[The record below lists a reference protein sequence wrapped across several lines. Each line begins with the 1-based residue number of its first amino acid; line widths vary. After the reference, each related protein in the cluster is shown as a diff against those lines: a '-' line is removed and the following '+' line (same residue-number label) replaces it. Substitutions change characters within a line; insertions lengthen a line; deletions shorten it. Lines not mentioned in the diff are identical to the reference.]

1 MKKRGIAG
9 KISCAVLSGAL
20 VIGQVL
26 GSVPFAL
33 TARAEETG
41 EAEKVWKATKL
52 VTNGDF
58 ETGDLS
64 GWTVGET
71 TSADVNV
78 KVDSYASK
86 NTTNILNYF
95 AGTGNSV
102 DVTQTISSVPEG
114 TYKLSYDLEGENA
127 ASGLTISVA
136 DVEQSLAD
144 TTGWDNWT
152 TYETDSFTL
161 SESGEITITISG
173 TLASGYWGDI
183 DNITLY
189 SLEEAEETVDPV
201 EAGIFVDRVDDLTYT
216 DLNGNTQDFLEG
228 VDVSS
233 YLSLKNSGVKYYD
246 YDGNELG
253 NAEYFAFLKS
263 CGINYIRLRVWN
275 DPYDADN
282 NGYGGGNNDLAS
294 AITMGK
300 WASDAGLKVLID
312 FHYSDFWADP
322 AKQKAP
328 KAWADY
334 SLDEKADAV
343 YAYTQES
350 LRKLIAAG
358 VNVGMVQIGNETT
371 GSICGVTGWDNM
383 AKIFNAGSSAV
394 RSIDENILVALHFTN
409 PEKAGRY
416 ASIAKSLADNNV
428 DYDVFASSYYPVWHG
443 TIANL
448 TSVLKN
454 VADTYGK
461 LVMVAETSWAYTL
474 ADGDGHEN
482 TVRKGTNDAT
492 TYFISEQGQAYE
504 ISSVIQAVKNVG
516 ESGIGVFYWEPAWLP
531 VNVYDAEA
539 ENAEAVL
546 ANNKEL
552 WETYGS
558 GWASSYAGTYDAED
572 AGLWY
577 GGSAV
582 DNQALFDFYGYP
594 LESLKTFE
602 YVKTGAVAEVKIESI
617 KVEDV
622 AVNISDVETVTL
634 PETALV
640 TYNDKT
646 TEEKTIT
653 WADGTREKLAA
664 NGAGTCMISGTIDV
678 DGEAVTVSATVTIS
692 KANLLTNPGFENG
705 NTEGWT
711 ISEDSTGV
719 DLQKKAADSKSGDY
733 SMHFWN
739 GSDFT
744 YNFYQ
749 TVTLEPGV
757 YVMNAYVQGGSTGDS
772 DTYEIYAKAGETE
785 LGADA
790 AVLTGW
796 TQWKNPTIT
805 FTLEE
810 ETEVVVGA
818 RAAAT
823 GGAWGTW
830 DDFYLYK
837 DADLDPDGDGD
848 KDPDDKDPAGDKD
861 PDDGNKDPDTDK
873 GNDGDKDPDTDKG
886 NDGDKDPDTDKGN
899 DGDKDPDADK
909 GNDGDKEP
917 DVDQNINGLV
927 TINGV
932 TGYYK
937 NGKIRTDY
945 TGFVKSGNSYV
956 YVKKGVVPSTFKGL
970 VKSAKTGRTY
980 LVKNGKIY
988 SAYSG
993 IYKNA
998 KGNYYLIVK
1007 GKVVNKTGII
1017 KNPKNGKYY
1026 YIRKGVVQKQYTGF
1040 VKSTK
1045 TGDWCYVKKGVFQQ
1059 NKTGIVTS
1067 TKTGKRYYV
1076 KHGKIA
1082 KKVTGTVK
1090 LGNKKYKVVKGVV
1103 KAMIKK

>member
-1 MKKRGIAG
+1 MRKRGIAG

-33 TARAEETG
+33 TVSAEEVG
-41 EAEKVWKATKL
+41 ETDKTWKATKL

-64 GWTVGET
+64 GWTVGEA

-78 KVDSYASK
+78 KTDSYASK

-127 ASGLTISVA
+127 ASGLKISIA
-136 DVEQSLAD
+136 DVEQSFAD

-161 SESGEITITISG
+161 TESSDVTVAISG
-173 TLASGYWGDI
+173 TLTSGYWGDI

-189 SLEEAEETVDPV
+189 SLEDAEETVDPV
-201 EAGIFVDRVDDLTYT
+201 EAGIIVDRVDDLTYT
-216 DLNGNTQDFLEG
+216 DLNGKTQDFLEG

-253 NAEYFAFLKS
+253 NVEYFALLKS
-263 CGINYIRLRVWN
+263 CGVNYIRLRVWN
-275 DPYDADN
+275 DPYDSDR

-343 YAYTQES
+343 YTYTQES

-371 GSICGVTGWDNM
+371 GSICGVTGWENM

-409 PEKAGRY
+409 PETSGKY
-416 ASIAKSLADNNV
+416 AAIAKSLNDNNV
-428 DYDVFASSYYPVWHG
+428 DYDVFATSYYPVWHG

-461 LVMVAETSWAYTL
+461 LVMVAETSWAYTF

-482 TVRKGTNDAT
+482 TVRKGKNDDT

-516 ESGIGVFYWEPAWLP
+516 SSGIGVFYWEPAWLP
-531 VNVYDAEA
+531 VNVYDADS

-582 DNQALFDFYGYP
+582 DNQALFDFSGHP

-602 YVKTGAVAEVKIESI
+602 YVKTGATTGLKVESI
-617 KVEDV
+617 AVSDISVNVSDIEKVALPGT
-622 AVNISDVETVTL
+622 AVVS
-634 PETALV
+634 
-640 TYNDKT
+640 YNDRT
-646 TEEKTIT
+646 TEQKEIT
-653 WADGTREKLAA
+653 WDADTKEKLIAF
-664 NGAGTCMISGTIDV
+664 GVGTCIVTGTIDV
-678 DGEAVTVSATVTIS
+678 NGEAVAVSANVTIS
-692 KANLLTNPGFENG
+692 KANLLANSGFENG
-705 NTEGWT
+705 NTESWI

-749 TVTLEPGV
+749 TMTLEPGV
-757 YVMNAYVQGGSTGDS
+757 YVMSAYVQGGDTGES
-772 DTYEIYAKAGETE
+772 DLYEVYAKAGDTE
-785 LGADA
+785 LGSDA

-796 TQWKNPTIT
+796 TQWKNPTFT
-805 FTLEE
+805 FTLKE

-818 RAAAT
+818 RATAT

-837 DADLDPDGDGD
+837 DADIEPDGD
-848 KDPDDKDPAGDKD
+848 DKD
-861 PDDGNKDPDTDK
+861 PDDGNKDPDDGNKDPDNGNKDPDDGNKNPDNGNKNPDTGDK
-873 GNDGDKDPDTDKG
+873 DQDGDKNPTPTNPGVDTSKNG
-886 NDGDKDPDTDKGN
+886 FV
-899 DGDKDPDADK
+899 
-909 GNDGDKEP
+909 KE
-917 DVDQNINGLV
+917 
-927 TINGV
+927 NGV
-932 TGYYK
+932 TYYYK
-937 NGKIRTDY
+937 KGVIQKSTTGFVKKGKKQYYVKKGVVRTDY
-945 TGFVKSGNSYV
+945 TGFVKKGKKQY
-956 YVKKGVVPSTFKGL
+956 YVKKGVV
-970 VKSAKTGRTY
+970 RTD
-980 LVKNGKIY
+980 
-988 SAYSG
+988 
-993 IYKNA
+993 
-998 KGNYYLIVK
+998 
-1007 GKVVNKTGII
+1007 
-1017 KNPKNGKYY
+1017 
-1026 YIRKGVVQKQYTGF
+1026 YTGF
-1040 VKSTK
+1040 VKKGKKQYYVKKSVVRTDY
-1045 TGDWCYVKKGVFQQ
+1045 TGFVKKGKKQYYVKKGVVRTDYTGFVK
-1059 NKTGIVTS
+1059 NKAGNECYIKKGIYQSKYTGVVKNS
-1067 TKTGKRYYV
+1067 KNGKRYYV
-1076 KHGKIA
+1076 KKGKIA
-1082 KKVTGTVK
+1082 RKVTGTVK
-1090 LGNKKYKVVKGVV
+1090 VSGKKYKVVKGVV
-1103 KAMIKK
+1103 RSRLK